1 MRVFVYYIGR
11 AKEAHANAIAE
22 DFVGRTAKFCACEMR
37 EINPLKFDVRARHPA
52 ARKIYLDPAGK
63 EMDSSQ
69 FSRVFADAEMNG
81 QDLVFL
87 VGAHEGLT
95 AAQRAEAD
103 VLLSLSR
110 MTWPHELARAMLA
123 EQIYRAFAMLRKHPY
138 VR

>member
-1 MRVFVYYIGR
+1 
-11 AKEAHANAIAE
+11 
-22 DFVGRTAKFCACEMR
+22 MR
-37 EINPLKFDVRARHPA
+37 EINPSKFDVRARHPA

-63 EMDSSQ
+63 EMDSLQ

-95 AAQRAEAD
+95 AGQRAEAD
-103 VLLSLSR
+103 LLLSLSR

-123 EQIYRAFAMLRKHPY
+123 EQVYRAFAMLRKHPY